1 MAFNL
6 SEATRYIRFVNEV
19 YPLTLIENGNER
31 WRKLQQAREQYPA
44 LNELIKKYIHQPSDK
59 VFDLLIK
66 DAGIEPGLISLIDP
80 KREIRRKIEAIITTI
95 QTLYKE
101 REKQDA

>member
-6 SEATRYIRFVNEV
+6 SEATKYVRFINEV

-31 WRKLQQAREQYPA
+31 WRKLQQARATYPA
-44 LNELIKKYIHQPSDK
+44 LNKWIKDYLHDSPEK
-59 VFDLLIK
+59 VFDKLIVE
-66 DAGIEPGLISLIDP
+66 AGIEPELIYLIDP
-80 KREIRRKIEAIITTI
+80 KRQIRQKVEAIIASI

-101 REKQDA
+101 REKENV

>member
-1 MAFNL
+1 MAVNL
-6 SEATRYIRFVNEV
+6 SEATKYIRLINEV

-31 WRKLQQAREQYPA
+31 WRKLQEARAAYPA
-44 LNELIKKYIHQPSDK
+44 LNQLIEDYIEEPPDT
-59 VFDLLIK
+59 VFDYLCE
-66 DAGIEPGLISLIDP
+66 DAGIDKNLIRLIDP
-80 KREIRRKIEAIITTI
+80 KREIRKKVEAIIATI